1 MRLNA
6 PAPRGNHGSTVLGGG
21 IWQRQTPFPGKWWEL
36 FDGGL
41 MPETGRLSAEAVVA
55 GGIESWPQRPQ
66 NKKPPAG
73 HCRWF
78 LEVSHK
84 VGVVS

>member
-1 MRLNA
+1 
-6 PAPRGNHGSTVLGGG
+6 
-21 IWQRQTPFPGKWWEL
+21 
-36 FDGGL
+36 
-41 MPETGRLSAEAVVA
+41 MPEPAGYPAETVVA

-66 NKKPPAG
+66 NEKPPAG